1 MEDKFEKYLKLS
13 HRILLVLVVFI
24 ASLLLI
30 LFGLRLIVG
39 MLDKLPWFTYLFT
52 LFIIIVPSAIFIT
65 IFSVNI
71 ARTKYHPSA
80 SVKMVSY
87 ILLVAA
93 LLAWIYLAA
102 LLAWIYFL
110 ISDIVTFFKTAVQQ
124 INPYN
129 SYSVLYLAGS
139 VALIFAIAIIQALS
153 TKKEK
158 DWMEKR
164 KERLG
169 DSN

>member
-93 LLAWIYLAA
+93 LLAWIY
-102 LLAWIYFL
+102 FL

>member
-13 HRILLVLVVFI
+13 HRILFVVLGFI
-24 ASLLLI
+24 AALLLL
-30 LFGLRLIVG
+30 LFGLRLIFG
-39 MLDKLPWFTYLFT
+39 LLDKLPWFVYLYT

-71 ARTKYHPSA
+71 VRTKYHPSTV
-80 SVKMVSY
+80 VKVFSY
-87 ILLVAA
+87 ILLG
-93 LLAWIYLAA
+93 AA

-110 ISDIVTFFKTAVQQ
+110 FADIVTFFKTSIQQ

-139 VALIFAIAIIQALS
+139 VALIFLIGIIQALS
-153 TKKEK
+153 TQKEK
-158 DWMEKR
+158 DWMERR

-169 DSN
+169 REG

>member
-93 LLAWIYLAA
+93 LLAWIY
-102 LLAWIYFL
+102 FL

-139 VALIFAIAIIQALS
+139 VALIFVIAIIQALS